1 MCARID
7 ELKEK
12 QDNAALAILRPGM
25 TVQFKNKQETITGT
39 LLKKNRKTVIV
50 AADNSEVQYKISAG
64 LVRPVH
70 GVNTKNH

>member
-1 MCARID
+1 MKMDISHLTLDELYDLNKHVCARID

-39 LLKKNRKTVIV
+39 QGKSILIRPYKQFCPEVIF
-50 AADNSEVQYKISAG
+50 
-64 LVRPVH
+64 
-70 GVNTKNH
+70 